1 MFLLDLNIVWT
12 ATWVRR
18 TFQARIIWFRR
29 KFTFFLCHVVL
40 GEIFEIVLNPIDLT
54 DECCLEESS
63 SEHRCE
69 QPAHNKDHIK
79 ETTEVTQVAQD
90 IIPLSFVYMVLRVCP
105 EEDGKVLTLFNFK
118 RTISSLIVVEAL
130 VTLNY
135 IDGELIEVKNVEQVV
150 VESDFTVHKEDVR
163 LLLQLCVNEF
173 MVRIVGFELD
183 HFLRILTEQ
192 TWIRFQADV
201 VDRLWL

>member
-1 MFLLDLNIVWT
+1 M
-12 ATWVRR
+12 
-18 TFQARIIWFRR
+18 
-29 KFTFFLCHVVL
+29 VL
-40 GEIFEIVLNPIDLT
+40 G
-54 DECCLEESS
+54 
-63 SEHRCE
+63 
-69 QPAHNKDHIK
+69 
-79 ETTEVTQVAQD
+79 
-90 IIPLSFVYMVLRVCP
+90 VCP

-118 RTISSLIVVEAL
+118 RTIGSLIVVEAL

-150 VESDFTVHKEDVR
+150 VESDFTVHKEDVC

-201 VDRLWL
+201 VDRL